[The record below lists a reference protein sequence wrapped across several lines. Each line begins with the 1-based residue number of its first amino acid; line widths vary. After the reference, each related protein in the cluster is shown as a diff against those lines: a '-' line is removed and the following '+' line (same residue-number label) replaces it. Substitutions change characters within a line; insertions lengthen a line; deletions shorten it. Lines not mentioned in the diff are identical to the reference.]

1 MEWNEMIELLLNSIQ
16 IIGVFIAIILGLVI
30 SKVMELKKEK
40 SESLDFIE
48 EIDIE
53 LNHLRN
59 KFDKLKKENYEFYK
73 EDNVISVIDSIFD
86 GEEFEISNSIPYISE
101 QEQRDYYNY
110 VKGFISQVL
119 KIMQSGDSLEECKR
133 MLKVEKYSVEDIIID
148 ETYERR
154 R

>member
-133 MLKVEKYSVEDIIID
+133 MLKVEKYSIEDIIID

>member
-53 LNHLRN
+53 LSHLRN

-73 EDNVISVIDSIFD
+73 EDNVISVIDTVFD

-101 QEQRDYYNY
+101 QEQRDYYDY
-110 VKGFISQVL
+110 VKEFILQVI
-119 KIMQSGDSLEECKR
+119 KMIQRGDSLEECKK

-154 R
+154 K